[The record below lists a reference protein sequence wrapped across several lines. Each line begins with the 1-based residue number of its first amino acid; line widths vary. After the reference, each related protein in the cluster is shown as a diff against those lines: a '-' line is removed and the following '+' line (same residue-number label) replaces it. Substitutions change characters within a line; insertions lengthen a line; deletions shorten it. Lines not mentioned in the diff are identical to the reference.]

1 MKKENQRVAQTKQ
14 LLREALF
21 RLLQDENLNKITIT
35 KLCHEAGVNRATFYH
50 HYTAPRDVLLEAA
63 TAMAKDLKQLTP
75 PIVTQEDA
83 ELYMIQICTYLK
95 EHADIAKVLFQCETD
110 GDLADALFEINQ
122 YIWETD
128 LSLIQHTQFDKDS
141 IRLLFSF
148 FISGIYQLIRLWL
161 QEDIQKTPEEIAKLI
176 SGVIKFDIFNEYM

>member
-1 MKKENQRVAQTKQ
+1 
-14 LLREALF
+14 
-21 RLLQDENLNKITIT
+21 
-35 KLCHEAGVNRATFYH
+35 
-50 HYTAPRDVLLEAA
+50 
-63 TAMAKDLKQLTP
+63 
-75 PIVTQEDA
+75 
-83 ELYMIQICTYLK
+83 MIQICTYLK

-141 IRLLFSF
+141 IRLLSSF

-176 SGVIKFDIFNEYM
+176 SGVIKFDIFNVCIKSSPLTIILYFFIFCIKSRKTIIIRMNIRSIHNRTLFKRVRFLL